1 MLDRYKL
8 AAEIREFLLDREGK
22 TAAELA
28 DGLVD
33 MFVVWCREMYGEQP
47 EKK

>member
-8 AAEIREFLLDREGK
+8 AAEIREFLLDRDGR

-33 MFVVWCREMYGEQP
+33 MFVAWCRELHGEQP
-47 EKK
+47 TKE